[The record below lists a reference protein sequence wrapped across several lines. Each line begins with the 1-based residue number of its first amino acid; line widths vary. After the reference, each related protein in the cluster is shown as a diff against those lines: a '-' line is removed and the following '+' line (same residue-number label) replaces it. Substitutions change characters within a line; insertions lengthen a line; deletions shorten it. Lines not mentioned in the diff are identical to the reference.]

1 MSDLVFPI
9 GHYVGERYPEG
20 VQVVRV
26 GEAHHA
32 LTDDEFG
39 AWVLAHGAPVG
50 DSAVWTTHDVL
61 GLAAETG
68 LADAGRHVAELAGRG
83 LLALVPADG
92 GPEARAFAETHRL
105 TPLLVGL
112 GNTEADP
119 DSYALGFPLLDEPV
133 AVVPAGSYE
142 LWQWGHIAP
151 SLRHTCDVRVK
162 VAADLDEPTG
172 PAEALRGLLA
182 DLRPLLVNGCGHL
195 DLAWRPDAAR

>member
-1 MSDLVFPI
+1 MSNLVFPI
-9 GHYVGERYPEG
+9 GHYVGERHPEG

-26 GEAHHA
+26 GGAHHA

-39 AWVLAHGAPVG
+39 VWVLAHGAPVG
-50 DSAVWTTHDVL
+50 GSTAWTTDDL
-61 GLAAETG
+61 LALAEETG
-68 LADAGRHVAELAGRG
+68 PDDAGRHLEELTARG

-92 GPEARAFAETHRL
+92 GRKAVAFAETYRL

-112 GNTEADP
+112 GNTGTDP

-151 SLRHTCDVRVK
+151 SIRHTCDVRVK
-162 VAADLDEPTG
+162 VAADLNEPTG
-172 PAEALRGLLA
+172 AAEALHGLLA
-182 DLRPLLVNGCGHL
+182 DLRLLLVNSCAYL
-195 DLAWRPDAAR
+195 DLARLR

>member
-1 MSDLVFPI
+1 MSNLVFPI
-9 GHYVGERYPEG
+9 GHYVGERHPEG

-32 LTDDEFG
+32 LTHDEFG
-39 AWVLAHGAPVG
+39 VWVLAHGAPVRRT
-50 DSAVWTTHDVL
+50 AEWTTDNVL
-61 GLAAETG
+61 GLAEETG
-68 LADAGRHVAELAGRG
+68 LTGARRHLQTLTGRG
-83 LLALVPADG
+83 LLALVPARG
-92 GPEARAFAETHRL
+92 GPEAVAFTETHRV

-112 GNTEADP
+112 GNSEADP

-162 VAADLDEPTG
+162 VAADLNEPTG
-172 PAEALRGLLA
+172 TAEALHGLLT
-182 DLRPLLVNGCGHL
+182 DLRLLLVDSCAYL
-195 DLAWRPDAAR
+195 DLARLR

>member
-1 MSDLVFPI
+1 MSNLVFPV
-9 GHYVGERYPEG
+9 GHYVGERHPEG

-26 GEAHHA
+26 GEEHQA

-39 AWVLAHGAPVG
+39 VWVLAHGAPVG
-50 DSAVWTTHDVL
+50 GTAEWTTDDVL
-61 GLAAETG
+61 GLADETG
-68 LADAGRHVAELAGRG
+68 LAGARRHLQTLTGKG
-83 LLALVPADG
+83 LLALVPTRG
-92 GPEARAFAETHRL
+92 GPEAVAFLESHRL

-151 SLRHTCDVRVK
+151 SLRHTWDVRLK
-162 VAADLDEPTG
+162 VAADLNQPTG
-172 PAEALRGLLA
+172 TAEALHGLLA
-182 DLRPLLVNGCGHL
+182 DLRLLLVNGCAHL
-195 DLAWRPDAAR
+195 DLARSS